1 MIKVILLGY
10 MGSGKSTI
18 GKLVGEATGIP
29 FIDLDSQIEKELNC
43 SVTSIFESKGELFFR
58 KIEHQIMCQ
67 IMQTNQSVILSL
79 GGGTPCYYSN
89 HELFLGENV
98 IAIYLKASIETLL
111 ERISSSN
118 SNRPLLANKTDEEQK
133 EFIAKHLFDRSY
145 YYYQAQYRVVVDAK
159 SPEQIVA
166 EILAI
171 LA

>member
-1 MIKVILLGY
+1 
-10 MGSGKSTI
+10 
-18 GKLVGEATGIP
+18 
-29 FIDLDSQIEKELNC
+29 
-43 SVTSIFESKGELFFR
+43 
-58 KIEHQIMCQ
+58 
-67 IMQTNQSVILSL
+67 MQTNQSMILSL
-79 GGGTPCYYSN
+79 GGGTPCYFSN
-89 HELFLGENV
+89 HELFFGENV

-118 SNRPLLANKTDEEQK
+118 SNRPLLANKTEVEQK

-145 YYYQAQYRVVVDAK
+145 YYHQAQYSVVVDAK

>member
-18 GKLVGEATGIP
+18 GKLVGEAIGIP
-29 FIDLDSQIEKELNC
+29 FLDLDSLIEKKLNC
-43 SVTSIFESKGELFFR
+43 SVSSIFETRGELFFR
-58 KIEHQIMCQ
+58 KIEHELLHE
-67 IMQTNQSVILSL
+67 IMQTDQSVILSL
-79 GGGTPCYYSN
+79 GGGTPCYYAN
-89 HELFLGENV
+89 HEFFFGENV
-98 IAIYLKASIETLL
+98 TAIYLKATIETLF
-111 ERISSSN
+111 ERIFSSDSK
-118 SNRPLLANKTDEEQK
+118 RPLLANKTVEEQK

-145 YYYQAQYRVVVDAK
+145 YYHQAQNSVVVDAK